1 MKIVYYLPSLYMSGG
16 LERIITFK
24 ANYFADNLAYEV
36 TILTSEQNGKEPYYK
51 LSPKVNH
58 VDLSVCF
65 DRTEKHQSYLLKVV
79 QYPFKYYLFKKR
91 FKQFLLQYKPDITIS
106 TLRREL
112 NFLNTIND
120 GSVKIGEF
128 HVTRYSYH
136 TNLVKGGNPIKN
148 FLKKKW
154 DKQFLDN
161 LSKLSRF
168 VLLTEEEK
176 ANWHELSNTMVINNP
191 LPFFPDTTSDCTN
204 KKVIA
209 VGRYSYQKGFDMLID
224 SWKLVNEKH
233 PEWSLS
239 IYGEGDRESLMNQ
252 IQKLNIEKSCFLE
265 EPVTTIT
272 DKYVESSIFVLS
284 SRFEGFGMVIV
295 EAMACGV
302 PPVSFA
308 CPCGPKDIIKHETDG
323 LLVET
328 GDIKALASS
337 ICLLIEN
344 EEMRKNMGKQ
354 ARISSK
360 RFDMET
366 IGKQWESLF
375 ESLITSKN

>member
-24 ANYFADNLAYEV
+24 ANYFVDNLGYEV

-51 LSPKVNH
+51 LSPKVIH

-65 DRTEKHQSYLLKVV
+65 DRTEKHQSYLLKVL

-91 FKQFLLQYKPDITIS
+91 FEQFLLQYKPDITIS

-176 ANWHELSNTMVINNP
+176 ANWPELSNTMVINNP

-252 IQKLNIEKSCFLE
+252 ILKLNIEKSCFLE

-323 LLVET
+323 LLVKT